1 MRAFLG
7 LGGLFPVSR
16 ILGHAHIRARAIGLI
31 GDDLALW
38 VAVPVACV
46 CRLLLLRGALMVSR
60 GRFLSSR

>member
-16 ILGHAHIRARAIGLI
+16 IRDHGRIGARAIGLI

-38 VAVPVACV
+38 VTVPVACG

-60 GRFLSSR
+60 GGLLSSR